1 MNKNKILIW
10 LLVIIVV
17 LAFTLGKSPEISEIE
32 DKEISAGIGTDL
44 IKEGKDNYR
53 YAISDNVY
61 FFIEDKEVTSDVF
74 TGTAN
79 TIGGARDNRATKLP
93 KEFFLGQ
100 SKVFIMSE
108 FLASKSIRPTIEILF
123 NNPNINDNAYCVISK
138 GSTKSKID
146 YKIQGFSSAS
156 EYIEGMIKHMENY
169 SFFRNQYKVRDVFL
183 TLDSEGRCCIL
194 PCIDLDNEG
203 LKIVGVAIFDKDK
216 LAQIMDMND
225 TIILNIL
232 RNKSGKGI
240 LSIRKNDKEYIDY
253 YAKSKKKVKCIKKDG
268 KYSFNI
274 DISFNGDIIN
284 NTLYKDIDKDK
295 EVVKRFEDDMKME
308 IENLCNSFF
317 YKMKKTSGVDCLE
330 LGRLAAAK
338 YGRNT
343 GVNWNEVVCNSE
355 IKVNIK
361 VKVDKVGRG
370 QY

>member
-10 LLVIIVV
+10 LLVIIVLLTFV
-17 LAFTLGKSPEISEIE
+17 LEKKSQISEIE

-44 IKEGKDNYR
+44 IKEGEDNYK
-53 YAISDNVY
+53 YSVSDNVY

-74 TGTAN
+74 TGIAN
-79 TIGGARDNRATKLP
+79 TIGNTRDDRATKLP

-100 SKVFIMSE
+100 SKVFIMSD
-108 FLASKSIRPTIEILF
+108 FLASKSIRSTIEILF

-138 GSTKSKID
+138 GATKSKID

-156 EYIEGMIKHMENY
+156 EYIEGMIRHMENY
-169 SFFRNQYKVRDVFL
+169 NFFKNEYKIRDIFL

-194 PCIDLDNEG
+194 PCIDLDNDG
-203 LKIVGVAIFDKDK
+203 LKIVGVAVFNKDK
-216 LAQIMDMND
+216 LAQIMDMDD

-240 LSIRKNDKEYIDY
+240 LSIMRNDKEYIDY
-253 YAKSKKKVKCIKKDG
+253 YAKSKKRVKCTKKDG
-268 KYSFNI
+268 KYSFSI
-274 DISFNGDIIN
+274 DITFTGDIVN
-284 NTLYKDIDKDK
+284 NTLYEDIDKDK
-295 EVVKRFEDDMKME
+295 AVVKKFEDDMKME
-308 IENLCNSFF
+308 IENLCNSFL

-343 GVNWNEVVCNSE
+343 GVNWNEVICNSE
-355 IKVNIK
+355 IKLNIK